1 MSRRTAGSGFNGQI
15 YEEACEWFVEMRGGD
30 IDSAGKQRFDAWV
43 RTSPEHLR
51 AYLEISEI
59 WDDAALVDPT
69 HKSSADALFERAG
82 SAGAE
87 VITLGGSPGNG
98 SSAPARWWSV
108 RRGRMRFAAA
118 ATIAFMAVGLALFIG
133 YTNLRQPTYST
144 GIGEQRSVSLADG
157 SRVQL
162 NSRTRLK
169 VRFTAHDRHI
179 ELLEGQALFNVA
191 KNPQRPFV
199 VESGTLSVRAVG
211 TVFDVDRKRSATTVT
226 VLEGRVAVSSLAEP
240 HMPRPGAPQIDVPFP
255 RVFVDAG
262 QQVSASSSSTTQPVP
277 ANVVA
282 ATAWTRGSLVLAG
295 SRLADVVEEFNR
307 HNERQLVIADAS
319 LADMRISGVYASTD
333 PTLLVRFLR
342 DQPALRV
349 EETESTIVISSH

>member
-1 MSRRTAGSGFNGQI
+1 MSRRTAGSGFNSQI
-15 YEEACEWFVEMRGGD
+15 YEEACEWFVDMRDGD
-30 IDSAGKQRFDAWV
+30 VDAAGKQRFDAWV
-43 RTSPEHLR
+43 RKSPEHLR

-59 WDDAALVDPT
+59 WDDAHLVDPARE
-69 HKSSADALFERAG
+69 SSTEALIERARD
-82 SAGAE
+82 ARAD
-87 VITLGGSPGNG
+87 VIMLGGVAGGGP
-98 SSAPARWWSV
+98 SAPARSWSTS
-108 RRGRMRFAAA
+108 RARIQLAAA
-118 ATIAFMAVGLALFIG
+118 ATIAFMAVGLGVFVG
-133 YTNLRQPTYST
+133 YKNLHEPAYST
-144 GIGEQRSVSLADG
+144 GIGEQRSVVLADG

-162 NSRTRLK
+162 NSRTHLQ
-169 VRFTAHDRHI
+169 VRFTEHARNI

-191 KNPQRPFV
+191 KNPRRPFV
-199 VESGTLSVRAVG
+199 VKSGDLSVRAVG

-226 VLEGRVAVSSLAEP
+226 VLEGRVAISSLVDPQAQI
-240 HMPRPGAPQIDVPFP
+240 PGATQIDVPPP

-262 QQVSASSSSTTQPVP
+262 EQVRTSPHSTTQPVR

-307 HNERQLVIADAS
+307 HNERQLVIGDSS

-349 EETESTIVISSH
+349 EETESRIVISAN

>member
-15 YEEACEWFVEMRGGD
+15 YEEASEWFVEMRAGD

-43 RTSPEHLR
+43 RKSPEHLR
-51 AYLEISEI
+51 AYLEISEL
-59 WDDAALVDPT
+59 WDDAALVDPD
-69 HKSSADALFERAG
+69 HKASAEAMFERAA

-87 VITLGGSPGNG
+87 VIAL
-98 SSAPARWWSV
+98 SSRPPAPV
-108 RRGRMRFAAA
+108 RRRRMQFAAA
-118 ATIAFMAVGLALFIG
+118 ATIACMAVGLALFFG
-133 YTNLRQPTYST
+133 YTDLRQPTYST
-144 GIGEQRSVSLADG
+144 GIGEQRSVVLADG

-169 VRFTAHDRHI
+169 VRFTEHRRQI
-179 ELLEGQALFNVA
+179 ELLAGQALFNVA

-199 VESGTLSVRAVG
+199 VESGNLAVRAVG
-211 TVFDVDRKRSATTVT
+211 TVFDVDRKQSATTVT

-240 HMPRPGAPQIDVPFP
+240 QVQGPGAPQIDVPSP

-262 QQVSASSSSTTQPVP
+262 QQVSTRPNSTTQPVP
-277 ANVVA
+277 ADVVA

-307 HNERQLVIADAS
+307 HNERQLVIGDAS

-342 DQPALRV
+342 EQPALRV
-349 EETESTIVISSH
+349 EESGSTIVISSN